1 MPEKNDFP
9 AEFYHMAGRECL
21 RRAVREFDED
31 PSQVPESLGW
41 FMKCC
46 DVIHPDDGQEFSAST
61 QSSYGESSDYST
73 ALEFDSSDNTAES
86 SSSDESNSSEFE
98 STGQGWPT
106 LSFGNV
112 FDDLSTETGINLDD
126 IDK

>member
-21 RRAVREFDED
+21 RRAVREFDAD

-46 DVIHPDDGQEFSAST
+46 DVIHPDNEQEFSDST
-61 QSSYGESSDYST
+61 QSDSKSSDYST
-73 ALEFDSSDNTAES
+73 ALESDSSDNTAGS
-86 SSSDESNSSEFE
+86 SSSDENSSEFD

>member
-21 RRAVREFDED
+21 RRAVREFDAD
-31 PSQVPESLGW
+31 PTQVPESLGW

-46 DVIHPDDGQEFSAST
+46 DVAHPDSEQDFSAST
-61 QSSYGESSDYST
+61 HTYSESSEYSPSP
-73 ALEFDSSDNTAES
+73 ESEPSDNAAES
-86 SSSDESNSSEFE
+86 FSSGKHSSEFG

>member
-21 RRAVREFDED
+21 RRAVREFDAD
-31 PSQVPESLGW
+31 PTQVPESLGW

-46 DVIHPDDGQEFSAST
+46 DVIHPDSEQEFSTSMHT
-61 QSSYGESSDYST
+61 WSESSDYSP
-73 ALEFDSSDNTAES
+73 APEPNSSDNAAES
-86 SSSDESNSSEFE
+86 FSSSENSSKFD
-98 STGQGWPT
+98 STEQGWPT
-106 LSFGNV
+106 LSFGSV
-112 FDDLSTETGINLDD
+112 FDDLSAESGINLDD

>member
-21 RRAVREFDED
+21 RRAVREFDAD
-31 PSQVPESLGW
+31 PTQVPESLGW

-46 DVIHPDDGQEFSAST
+46 DVIHPDSEQEFSDST
-61 QSSYGESSDYST
+61 HTWSESSEYSP
-73 ALEFDSSDNTAES
+73 APESDPSDSTAES
-86 SSSDESNSSEFE
+86 FSSGKNSSEFDSAE
-98 STGQGWPT
+98 QGWPT
-106 LSFGNV
+106 LSFGSV

>member
-21 RRAVREFDED
+21 RRAVREFDAD
-31 PSQVPESLGW
+31 PTQVPESLGW

-46 DVIHPDDGQEFSAST
+46 DVIHPDSEQEFSTST
-61 QSSYGESSDYST
+61 HTWSESSEYSPAT
-73 ALEFDSSDNTAES
+73 EPNSSDTAVES
-86 SSSDESNSSEFE
+86 FSSDENSSEFD

-112 FDDLSTETGINLDD
+112 FDDLSAETGINLDD

>member
-21 RRAVREFDED
+21 RRAVREFDAD
-31 PSQVPESLGW
+31 PTQVPESLGW

-46 DVIHPDDGQEFSAST
+46 DMIHPDSEQEVSDSAYTWS
-61 QSSYGESSDYST
+61 ESSDHSPAPESDY
-73 ALEFDSSDNTAES
+73 SDNASES
-86 SSSDESNSSEFE
+86 FSSDENSSEFD
-98 STGQGWPT
+98 STEQGWPT
-106 LSFGNV
+106 LSFGSV

>member
-1 MPEKNDFP
+1 MPEKNDFL

-21 RRAVREFDED
+21 RRAVREFDAD

-46 DVIHPDDGQEFSAST
+46 DVIHPDDKQEFSAST
-61 QSSYGESSDYST
+61 QSYSKSSDYST
-73 ALEFDSSDNTAES
+73 ALESDSSDNTAES
-86 SSSDESNSSEFE
+86 SSSDESNSSEFD
-98 STGQGWPT
+98 SAKQGWPT

>member
-21 RRAVREFDED
+21 RRAVREFDAD
-31 PSQVPESLGW
+31 PTQVPESLGW

-46 DVIHPDDGQEFSAST
+46 DVIHPDSEQEFSTST
-61 QSSYGESSDYST
+61 HTWSESSEYSP
-73 ALEFDSSDNTAES
+73 AP
-86 SSSDESNSSEFE
+86 ESNSSDTAVE
-98 STGQGWPT
+98 SFSSDENSSKFDSTEQGWPT
-106 LSFGNV
+106 LSFGSV
-112 FDDLSTETGINLDD
+112 FDDLSAESGINLDD

>member
-21 RRAVREFDED
+21 RRAVREFDAD
-31 PSQVPESLGW
+31 PTQVPESLGW

-46 DVIHPDDGQEFSAST
+46 DVIHPDSEQEFSTSAHTWS
-61 QSSYGESSDYST
+61 ESSEYSP
-73 ALEFDSSDNTAES
+73 AP
-86 SSSDESNSSEFE
+86 ESNSSDSAAESFFSDGKSSEFD
-98 STGQGWPT
+98 STEQGWPT
-106 LSFGNV
+106 LSFGSV

>member
-21 RRAVREFDED
+21 RRAVREFDAD
-31 PSQVPESLGW
+31 PTQVPESLGW

-46 DVIHPDDGQEFSAST
+46 DVIHPDDKQEFSAST
-61 QSSYGESSDYST
+61 QEYGESSDYSAT
-73 ALEFDSSDNTAES
+73 LNFDSSDNTAQS
-86 SSSDESNSSEFE
+86 SSSDENSSKFD

-106 LSFGNV
+106 LSFGSV

>member
-21 RRAVREFDED
+21 RRAVREFDAD
-31 PSQVPESLGW
+31 PSQVPGSLGW

-46 DVIHPDDGQEFSAST
+46 DVIHPDNEQEFSASAHIHNEP
-61 QSSYGESSDYST
+61 SEYST
-73 ALEFDSSDNTAES
+73 ASESNPSDNTAES
-86 SSSDESNSSEFE
+86 SPSNKNSSEFD

>member
-21 RRAVREFDED
+21 RRAVREFDAD

-46 DVIHPDDGQEFSAST
+46 DVLHSDDRQEFSAST
-61 QSSYGESSDYST
+61 QAYGESFDYST
-73 ALEFDSSDNTAES
+73 PLDSGSSDTTAKS
-86 SSSDESNSSEFE
+86 PYSDENSSEFD

-112 FDDLSTETGINLDD
+112 FDDLSAETGINLDD